1 MCNVY
6 DSIHGNFSLRRLGRK
21 IQWYLEAWGSSS
33 IIPEPAPLPVPLN
46 PSPPYSTYQLL
57 FISPHATQPYRS
69 KLIFFEPPP
78 PLLLFP
84 FSLWTSS
91 HYQTQL
97 RTRTIFIGSRRFEE
111 PSIGCQ
117 HITAKQMKTKQ
128 KTSMTGEEKEKKK
141 MVMFGNPNINKKIL
155 SLFFLKPYVG

>member
-1 MCNVY
+1 MI
-6 DSIHGNFSLRRLGRK
+6 SGSLGIK
-21 IQWYLEAWGSSS
+21 FNYPSTC
-33 IIPEPAPLPVPLN
+33 PPTHFLPPT
-46 PSPPYSTYQLL
+46 PSPPYSTYQFL
-57 FISPHATQPYRS
+57 FISPHATQPYQS

-117 HITAKQMKTKQ
+117 HITAKQMKTRQKNINNRGKKQ
-128 KTSMTGEEKEKKK
+128 KKK
-141 MVMFGNPNINKKIL
+141 FIWSCLAIQT
-155 SLFFLKPYVG
+155 

>member
-1 MCNVY
+1 MI
-6 DSIHGNFSLRRLGRK
+6 SGSLGIRFN
-21 IQWYLEAWGSSS
+21 YPSTCPHPTPHSF
-33 IIPEPAPLPVPLN
+33 PL
-46 PSPPYSTYQLL
+46 SPPYSTYQFL
-57 FISPHATQPYRS
+57 FISPHATQLYRS
-69 KLIFFEPPP
+69 KLIFFELPP

-128 KTSMTGEEKEKKK
+128 KTSITGGKTEKRK
-141 MVMFGNPNINKKIL
+141 
-155 SLFFLKPYVG
+155 SLCGHVWQPKHKQEYIDFFAV